1 MSRERRT
8 MTPAE
13 VQAELRT
20 IAGQLLAI
28 EDRLRGLL
36 QGLPRSPREDAML
49 EGKAPWDLAT
59 ALRVDLDCVLEEQL
73 RWVIET
79 LEKAS
84 RATEGCLPTDSGR
97 RRN

>member
-1 MSRERRT
+1 

-13 VQAELRT
+13 AQAELRT
-20 IAGQLLAI
+20 IAAELLAI

-36 QGLPRSPREDAML
+36 EALPRSPTEDEML
-49 EGKAPWDLAT
+49 EGRAPWDLAT
-59 ALRVDLDCVLEEQL
+59 SLRVDLECVLGEQL

-84 RATEGCLPTDSGR
+84 RITEEDLLNHLGKQRD
-97 RRN
+97 

>member
-1 MSRERRT
+1 

-13 VQAELRT
+13 VQADLRT
-20 IAGQLLAI
+20 IAEELLAI

-36 QGLPRSPREDAML
+36 EGLPRSPREDEML
-49 EGKAPWDLAT
+49 EGKMPWDLMT
-59 ALRVDLDCVLEEQL
+59 ALRVDLECVLGEQL

-84 RATEGCLPTDSGR
+84 RLSHEDLR
-97 RRN
+97 K

>member
-1 MSRERRT
+1 

-20 IAGQLLAI
+20 IAEELLAI

-36 QGLPRSPREDAML
+36 EALPRSPRADEIL
-49 EGKAPWDLAT
+49 EGNVAWDLAT
-59 ALRVDLDCVLEEQL
+59 ALRVDLECVLGEQL
-73 RWVIET
+73 RWVVKT

-84 RATEGCLPTDSGR
+84 QMAERGSASEPG
-97 RRN
+97 

>member
-1 MSRERRT
+1 

-20 IAGQLLAI
+20 IAGELLVI

-36 QGLPRSPREDAML
+36 EALPRSPREDEML

-59 ALRVDLDCVLEEQL
+59 ALRADLECVLGEQL

-84 RATEGCLPTDSGR
+84 RMTNNRLRHDLR
-97 RRN
+97 

>member
-1 MSRERRT
+1 

-20 IAGQLLAI
+20 IAEELLAI

-36 QGLPRSPREDAML
+36 DGLPRSPREDEML
-49 EGKAPWDLAT
+49 EGKVPWDLAT
-59 ALRVDLDCVLEEQL
+59 ALRVDLECVLGEQL
-73 RWVIET
+73 RWVVET

-84 RATEGCLPTDSGR
+84 TLTRHGLSTDSQP
-97 RRN
+97 

>member
-1 MSRERRT
+1 

-20 IAGQLLAI
+20 IAEKLLAI
-28 EDRLRGLL
+28 EDRLRGQLD
-36 QGLPRSPREDAML
+36 GLPRSPREDEML
-49 EGKAPWDLAT
+49 EGKVAWDLAT
-59 ALRVDLDCVLEEQL
+59 ALRVDLECVLEEQL

-84 RATEGCLPTDSGR
+84 QVDEGGLTTNSGKR
-97 RRN
+97 VD

>member
-1 MSRERRT
+1 MS
-8 MTPAE
+8 PAE

-20 IAGQLLAI
+20 IAEDLLAI

-36 QGLPRSPREDAML
+36 EGLARSPREDEML
-49 EGKAPWDLAT
+49 EGKVPWDLAT
-59 ALRVDLDCVLEEQL
+59 ALRTDLECVLGEQL

-84 RATEGCLPTDSGR
+84 RLSREERSLSTPVR
-97 RRN
+97 R